1 MRTSLLVIAQY
12 SLIKVTPGVFNLA
25 LIPFLMTTLGVASYG
40 VYSLWLGYAMLVG
53 NVVGGVV
60 AQPMYRH
67 LPSRPDEKDK
77 YHIFSLGAAGLAA
90 VICLILLLNFGA
102 PVRLAVGFSIFA
114 LGTVLAATV
123 TVGFIIEKK
132 VMRFA
137 VFEALR
143 IFIIVA
149 VLAYPML
156 SNAALGLETIIFA
169 LALSNL
175 VPLLVLA
182 GRPRLVIPDRA
193 WFRRSLSF
201 GSKSAIWMLLAG
213 LPIVGA
219 KTILIDDMSP
229 EAFGSY
235 AGLADLTYRAFAM
248 FNAVLMMWAFPK
260 LSRHFDRDEIPAA
273 QAVLWQTFT
282 LYAAGGS
289 VIGLGLLGAIWLDLL
304 RIDTLPGAALAVMVV
319 AAASF
324 LWHAMSISHKV
335 LEMRLMTVRMVWFM
349 ILGVAV
355 FYALG
360 FGALNLPGVDVFYA
374 VNLTLIGIALSYIA
388 TCLRYG
394 LKS

>member
-1 MRTSLLVIAQY
+1 
-12 SLIKVTPGVFNLA
+12 
-25 LIPFLMTTLGVASYG
+25 
-40 VYSLWLGYAMLVG
+40 
-53 NVVGGVV
+53 
-60 AQPMYRH
+60 
-67 LPSRPDEKDK
+67 
-77 YHIFSLGAAGLAA
+77 
-90 VICLILLLNFGA
+90 
-102 PVRLAVGFSIFA
+102 
-114 LGTVLAATV
+114 V

-132 VMRFA
+132 VMRFSA
-137 VFEALR
+137 FEALR

-156 SNAALGLETIIFA
+156 SNAALGLENVVFA

-182 GRPRLVIPDRA
+182 GRPRIVIPDKA
-193 WFRRSLSF
+193 WFQRSLSF

-273 QAVLWQTFT
+273 QAVLWQTFA
-282 LYAAGGS
+282 LYAAGGA

-319 AAASF
+319 TAASF

-335 LEMRLMTVRMVWFM
+335 LEMRLMTMRMVWFM